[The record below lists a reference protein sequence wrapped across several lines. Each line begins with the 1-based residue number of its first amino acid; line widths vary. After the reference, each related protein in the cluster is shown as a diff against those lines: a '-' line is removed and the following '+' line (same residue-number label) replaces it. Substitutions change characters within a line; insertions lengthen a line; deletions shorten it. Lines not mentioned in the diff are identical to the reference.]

1 MANQSYHTTIIKLHI
16 VYDGHFYFY
25 DRHENGQLIIDAQR
39 IDAERTT
46 NIIKLN
52 EEDPAVEISTR
63 GKVEIG
69 NPKGWSWMGTITAQH
84 KVMEP

>member
-39 IDAERTT
+39 IDAER
-46 NIIKLN
+46 
-52 EEDPAVEISTR
+52 A
-63 GKVEIG
+63 
-69 NPKGWSWMGTITAQH
+69 A
-84 KVMEP
+84 